1 MSAVDP
7 AVPGRVPTTTNRL
20 RRWSRCSI
28 PRMRC
33 VAEEA
38 VRTVHQAASH
48 GEAFA
53 AITILG
59 FVGRNLDANEAAHVG
74 Y

>member
-1 MSAVDP
+1 
-7 AVPGRVPTTTNRL
+7 
-20 RRWSRCSI
+20 
-28 PRMRC
+28 MRC

-38 VRTVHQAASH
+38 VRMVHQAASR

-59 FVGRNLDANEAAHVG
+59 FVARKLDANEAAHVG